1 MGQKKNDTA
10 NRFEGGSR
18 DDTGQKTQ
26 CKVLMTEKRVE
37 EKKGLGIR
45 ERKR

>member
-10 NRFEGGSR
+10 NCFKGGSG
-18 DDTGQKTQ
+18 DDTGQERW

-37 EKKGLGIR
+37 KKERPGKR
-45 ERKR
+45 ER